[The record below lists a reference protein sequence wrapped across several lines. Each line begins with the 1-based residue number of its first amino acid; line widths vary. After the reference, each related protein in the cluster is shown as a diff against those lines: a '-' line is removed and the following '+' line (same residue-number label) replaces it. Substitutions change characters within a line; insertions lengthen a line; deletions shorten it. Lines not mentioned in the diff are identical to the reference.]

1 MNYYTNASIMLT
13 VCIHCSNNCNYVSF
27 IVMIKQSIS
36 LISHICMC
44 AIHDATLYSLL
55 VSIDYRYFASMMLTN
70 QDDKQANVN
79 HNDNNEQQDELDT
92 ANGFDIF
99 TFTEGVNNIILLAF
113 CIGIGIIAGII
124 TFAIASNP
132 MAAWHN
138 IILFI
143 DNHNNA
149 LRIIAGLLAIFSTI
163 IMIAD
168 IPHDMISFIL
178 DNKNKLSLGNRPGRL
193 IHIILPLLIIMSMT
207 ALLAWFATNIVWL
220 VLPYSIVWLILSIL
234 LLVPS
239 SHDDFL
245 HENEDK

>member
-1 MNYYTNASIMLT
+1 MLL
-13 VCIHCSNNCNYVSF
+13 C
-27 IVMIKQSIS
+27 
-36 LISHICMC
+36 
-44 AIHDATLYSLL
+44 SLL
-55 VSIDYRYFASMMLTN
+55 YYIDYRYYVSMMLTN
-70 QDDKQANVN
+70 KDDKQANDN
-79 HNDNNEQQDELDT
+79 HDNNEQQGELDT

-99 TFTEGVNNIILLAF
+99 TFNEGVNNIMLLAF
-113 CIGIGIIAGII
+113 CIGIGIIVGII

-149 LRIIAGLLAIFSTI
+149 LRIITGLLALFSTI
-163 IMIAD
+163 IMIAE
-168 IPHDMISFIL
+168 IPPTIIMIANIL
-178 DNKNKLSLGNRPGRL
+178 DNKNKISLGNRPSRL

-220 VLPYSIVWLILSIL
+220 VLPYAIVWLILSIL

-239 SHDDFL
+239 SH
-245 HENEDK
+245 EDEAK

>member
-1 MNYYTNASIMLT
+1 
-13 VCIHCSNNCNYVSF
+13 
-27 IVMIKQSIS
+27 
-36 LISHICMC
+36 
-44 AIHDATLYSLL
+44 
-55 VSIDYRYFASMMLTN
+55 MLTN
-70 QDDKQANVN
+70 QDDKQANDN
-79 HNDNNEQQDELDT
+79 HNDNNEQQDKLLDT

-149 LRIIAGLLAIFSTI
+149 LRIITGLLALFSTI

-178 DNKNKLSLGNRPGRL
+178 DNKNKLTLGNRSSRL

-220 VLPYSIVWLILSIL
+220 VLPYAIVWLALSIL
-234 LLVPS
+234 LLVPP
-239 SHDDFL
+239 SH
-245 HENEDK
+245 EDEAKIKSVKKRNNK

>member
-1 MNYYTNASIMLT
+1 
-13 VCIHCSNNCNYVSF
+13 
-27 IVMIKQSIS
+27 
-36 LISHICMC
+36 
-44 AIHDATLYSLL
+44 
-55 VSIDYRYFASMMLTN
+55 MLTN
-70 QDDKQANVN
+70 QDDKQTNDN
-79 HNDNNEQQDELDT
+79 HDNNEQQGELDT

-113 CIGIGIIAGII
+113 CIGIGIIVGII

-132 MAAWHN
+132 MVAWHN

-143 DNHNNA
+143 NNHNNA
-149 LRIIAGLLAIFSTI
+149 LRIITGLLALFSTI

-168 IPHDMISFIL
+168 IPHGMISFIL
-178 DNKNKLSLGNRPGRL
+178 DNKNKLSLGNRHSRL

-220 VLPYSIVWLILSIL
+220 VLPYAIVWLVLSIL

-239 SHDDFL
+239 SHDDL
-245 HENEDK
+245 SHEDEAK

>member
-1 MNYYTNASIMLT
+1 
-13 VCIHCSNNCNYVSF
+13 
-27 IVMIKQSIS
+27 
-36 LISHICMC
+36 
-44 AIHDATLYSLL
+44 
-55 VSIDYRYFASMMLTN
+55 MLTN

-79 HNDNNEQQDELDT
+79 HDNNNEHDNNEQQDKLLDT

-113 CIGIGIIAGII
+113 CIGIGIIVGII

-149 LRIIAGLLAIFSTI
+149 LRIITGLLAIFSTI

-178 DNKNKLSLGNRPGRL
+178 DNKNKLTLGNRSSRL
-193 IHIILPLLIIMSMT
+193 IQIILPLLIIMSMT

-220 VLPYSIVWLILSIL
+220 VLPYAIVWLILSIL

-239 SHDDFL
+239 SHEDFS
-245 HENEDK
+245 HESHEDEAK

>member
-1 MNYYTNASIMLT
+1 
-13 VCIHCSNNCNYVSF
+13 
-27 IVMIKQSIS
+27 
-36 LISHICMC
+36 
-44 AIHDATLYSLL
+44 
-55 VSIDYRYFASMMLTN
+55 MLTN
-70 QDDKQANVN
+70 QDDKQANDN
-79 HNDNNEQQDELDT
+79 HDNNEQQGELLDT

-113 CIGIGIIAGII
+113 CIGIGIIVGII

-132 MAAWHN
+132 MAACHN

-143 DNHNNA
+143 DNHNNV
-149 LRIIAGLLAIFSTI
+149 LRIITGLLAIFSTI
-163 IMIAD
+163 VMIAN

-178 DNKNKLSLGNRPGRL
+178 DNKNKLALGNRPGRL

-220 VLPYSIVWLILSIL
+220 VLPYAIVWLAVSIL

-239 SHDDFL
+239 SH
-245 HENEDK
+245 ENEDKIKSVKKRNIK

>member
-1 MNYYTNASIMLT
+1 
-13 VCIHCSNNCNYVSF
+13 
-27 IVMIKQSIS
+27 
-36 LISHICMC
+36 
-44 AIHDATLYSLL
+44 
-55 VSIDYRYFASMMLTN
+55 MLTN
-70 QDDKQANVN
+70 QDDKQANDN
-79 HNDNNEQQDELDT
+79 HDNNEQQDELDT

-113 CIGIGIIAGII
+113 CIGIGIIVGII

-149 LRIIAGLLAIFSTI
+149 LRIITGLLAIFSTI

-178 DNKNKLSLGNRPGRL
+178 DNKNKLALGNLPSRL

-220 VLPYSIVWLILSIL
+220 VLPYAIIWLALSIL

-239 SHDDFL
+239 SHDDFS

>member
-1 MNYYTNASIMLT
+1 
-13 VCIHCSNNCNYVSF
+13 
-27 IVMIKQSIS
+27 MI
-36 LISHICMC
+36 
-44 AIHDATLYSLL
+44 
-55 VSIDYRYFASMMLTN
+55 TN
-70 QDDKQANVN
+70 QDDN
-79 HNDNNEQQDELDT
+79 HDNNEQQGELDT

-99 TFTEGVNNIILLAF
+99 TFTEGVNNIMLLAF
-113 CIGIGIIAGII
+113 CIGIGIIVGII

-149 LRIIAGLLAIFSTI
+149 LRIITGLLALFSTI
-163 IMIAD
+163 IMIAEIPPTIIMIAN
-168 IPHDMISFIL
+168 IPHYMISFIL
-178 DNKNKLSLGNRPGRL
+178 DNKNKISLGNRPSRL

-220 VLPYSIVWLILSIL
+220 VLPYAIVWLGLSIL

-239 SHDDFL
+239 SH
-245 HENEDK
+245 EDEYKKAK

>member
-1 MNYYTNASIMLT
+1 
-13 VCIHCSNNCNYVSF
+13 
-27 IVMIKQSIS
+27 
-36 LISHICMC
+36 
-44 AIHDATLYSLL
+44 
-55 VSIDYRYFASMMLTN
+55 MMLTN
-70 QDDKQANVN
+70 KDDKQANDN
-79 HNDNNEQQDELDT
+79 HDNNEQQGELDT

-99 TFTEGVNNIILLAF
+99 TFNEGVNNIMLLAF
-113 CIGIGIIAGII
+113 CIGIGIIVGII

-149 LRIIAGLLAIFSTI
+149 LRIITGLLALFSTI
-163 IMIAD
+163 IMIAE
-168 IPHDMISFIL
+168 IPPTIIMIANIL
-178 DNKNKLSLGNRPGRL
+178 DNKNKISLGNRPSRL

-220 VLPYSIVWLILSIL
+220 VLPYAIVWLILSIL

-239 SHDDFL
+239 SH
-245 HENEDK
+245 EDEAK

>member
-1 MNYYTNASIMLT
+1 MLL
-13 VCIHCSNNCNYVSF
+13 C
-27 IVMIKQSIS
+27 
-36 LISHICMC
+36 
-44 AIHDATLYSLL
+44 SLL
-55 VSIDYRYFASMMLTN
+55 DYIDYRYCVSMMITN
-70 QDDKQANVN
+70 QDDKQANDN
-79 HNDNNEQQDELDT
+79 HDNNEQQDELDT

-113 CIGIGIIAGII
+113 CIGIGIIVGII

-132 MAAWHN
+132 TAAWHN

-149 LRIIAGLLAIFSTI
+149 LRIITGLLAIFSTI
-163 IMIAD
+163 IMIAEIPPTIIMIAN
-168 IPHDMISFIL
+168 IPHDMISFIP
-178 DNKNKLSLGNRPGRL
+178 DNKNKLTLGNRPGRL

-220 VLPYSIVWLILSIL
+220 VLPYAMVWLVLSIL

-239 SHDDFL
+239 SH
-245 HENEDK
+245 ENEDKRKPVKKEIISK

>member
-1 MNYYTNASIMLT
+1 MLL
-13 VCIHCSNNCNYVSF
+13 C
-27 IVMIKQSIS
+27 
-36 LISHICMC
+36 
-44 AIHDATLYSLL
+44 SLL
-55 VSIDYRYFASMMLTN
+55 DYIDYRYFVSMMLTN
-70 QDDKQANVN
+70 HDDKQANDN
-79 HNDNNEQQDELDT
+79 HNDNNEQQDKLLDT

-178 DNKNKLSLGNRPGRL
+178 DNKNKLTLGNQPSRL

-220 VLPYSIVWLILSIL
+220 VLPYAMVWLALSIL

-239 SHDDFL
+239 SH
-245 HENEDK
+245 ENEDKRKPVKKKK